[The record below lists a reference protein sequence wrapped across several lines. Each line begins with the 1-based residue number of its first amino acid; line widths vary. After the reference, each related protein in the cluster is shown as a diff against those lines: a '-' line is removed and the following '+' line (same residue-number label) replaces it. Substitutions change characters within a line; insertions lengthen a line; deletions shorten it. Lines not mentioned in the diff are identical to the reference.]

1 MKLLNDLSL
10 TNNYIDRFKLNNI
23 FQQDM
28 SQFMKLFLCEKG
40 ELICRINDELEW
52 FYFVLKGKIKIYSSQ
67 ENGKS
72 ILLRFYTPLS
82 VIGDLELLKG
92 YRVKANV
99 EALTEVTLMGIKM
112 KDIRDHAYDD
122 SVFLRFVIENLSH
135 KLYTL
140 SNVATLNQSYPFV
153 NRFASYLVSVTSDEN
168 RNKLA
173 DEIKTNN
180 LTELATFLGVSYRHL
195 NRVIKDLC
203 TEGIIEKTKEGMIIL
218 DYKRLKRLSGGYYE

>member
-1 MKLLNDLSL
+1 MKLLSDLSL
-10 TNNYIDRFKLNNI
+10 MNHYINKFKLNNI
-23 FQQDM
+23 FKQDM
-28 SQFMKLFLCEKG
+28 KQYMSLFVCEKS
-40 ELICRINDELEW
+40 ELICQINDELEW
-52 FYFVLKGKIKIYSSQ
+52 FYFVLKGKIKIYSLQ

-82 VIGDLELLKG
+82 IIGDLELLKG

-99 EALTEVTLMGIKM
+99 EALTEVTLIGINM
-112 KDIRDHAYDD
+112 KDIRNLAYND
-122 SVFLRFVIENLSH
+122 SVFLRFIIENLSH

-153 NRFASYLVSVTSDEN
+153 NRFASYLVSITSDEN
-168 RNKLA
+168 SNKLI

-203 TEGIIEKTKEGMIIL
+203 IKGIIKKTSEGIIII
-218 DYKRLKRLSGGYYE
+218 DYKRLKNMSGGYYE